1 MKSYIVPGLDSTD
14 KDLLHNNG
22 IVFFPWNTEIIV
34 DESQLAEAL
43 RLLGATATEAATE
56 YENMYMLTLTFNLP
70 AVTPAGEKRAL
81 DRSRRQSRIN
91 YIEACKA
98 RLQEF
103 VTQAQT
109 KANEGRNK
117 LGPAQDSFASLARQ
131 MFVAGQRSD
140 SERLKAEFA
149 EQFDRLLA
157 VPHVKAARVTT
168 GAILVYTDT
177 ICATDP
183 RTGLGHELG
192 EFLIVIRTDGAD
204 DGVHWFNSTRRVR
217 TIHPGM
223 NAPRVYADGTCC
235 VDEIKETLLEL
246 IAQFEFATVAELA
259 IQFVETLSN
268 DELSKHID
276 RWPLAKETHK

>member
-43 RLLGATATEAATE
+43 KLLGATATEAETE
-56 YENMYMLTLTFNLP
+56 YENMYMLTLQFNVLAP
-70 AVTPAGEKRAL
+70 TPAGEQRAL
-81 DRSRRQSRIN
+81 DRVRKQSRAN

-109 KANEGRNK
+109 KVTDGRNK
-117 LGPAQDSFASLARQ
+117 LGPAQDSFASLSRQ
-131 MFVAGQRSD
+131 LFVAQQRD
-140 SERLKAEFA
+140 DGERLKQELD
-149 EQFDRLLA
+149 EQFERLLA
-157 VPHVKAARVTT
+157 VPHVKAVRVTT

-177 ICATDP
+177 ICATDA
-183 RTGLGHELG
+183 RTGLRHELG
-192 EFLIVIRTDGAD
+192 EFLIVIRTDGVD
-204 DGVHWFNSTRRVR
+204 DGVRWFNSTRRVR
-217 TIHPGM
+217 TIHTGM

-259 IQFVETLSN
+259 IQFVETLAN

-276 RWPLAKETHK
+276 RWPLAKETSK